1 MAIPFTTVVLLT
13 AAAAVLHLLSVEVA
27 AAGERYSSRL
37 IHGFSDEAM
46 SFWASKGKTVTWL
59 KRESVEHMRLLLSND
74 LKRQRLKLGSQ
85 KQLLFPSQGSQTHF
99 YGNDLSWLHYAWI
112 DIGTPNTSFLV
123 ALDAGSDLF
132 WVPCNCVQCAPLSSS
147 YYSMLDALAHF
158 VEVAYA
164 LFDYHLC
171 SLEFGASIMQDKDL
185 NEYSPA
191 QSSTSKH
198 LSCSHQLCEL
208 GPNCQNPKE
217 RCPYTVNY
225 YSENTS
231 SSGFLFEDQ
240 LHLTSVGGHGHQ
252 GSVRAPIVIGCGS
265 KQSGSYLN
273 GAAPDGVMGL
283 GPGEISVPSL
293 LAKSGFVP
301 RSFSLCFG
309 KSSSGTIFFGDQ
321 GPENQRQSSFVSL
334 DGKFNTYVVE
344 VQRYCVGGTC
354 PNQSGFQALVDSGSS
369 FTYLP
374 SEIFM
379 KVVTEFEEQI
389 NATRLATEDFPYCYK
404 ASSRGPPNIPSMKLM
419 LAANQSFVI
428 QNPMFTISNGQRPS
442 SEFCV
447 LQFTNPSFPSS
458 GQDIGGSAK
467 VPPTPP
473 PSGLTSNPLPTT
485 EQQRSSGGHAVAPA
499 IAGKATPKPSAASLH
514 AVSWHCAISSLLL
527 SLVVM
532 LYG

>member
-1 MAIPFTTVVLLT
+1 MSIVVVLT
-13 AAAAVLHLLSVEVA
+13 AAALLLLLSVNVA
-27 AAGERYSSRL
+27 VCNTFSSRL
-37 IHGFSDEAM
+37 IHGFSDEAV
-46 SFWASKGKTVTWL
+46 SFLASKGKTSRVTWP
-59 KRESVEHMRLLLSND
+59 KRESVEHARLLLSND
-74 LKRQRLKLGSQ
+74 LKRQRLK
-85 KQLLFPSQGSQTHF
+85 KQFLLFPSQGSQTHF

-123 ALDAGSDLF
+123 ALDAGSDLL

-147 YYSMLDALAHF
+147 YYSMLD
-158 VEVAYA
+158 
-164 LFDYHLC
+164 
-171 SLEFGASIMQDKDL
+171 KDL

-191 QSSTSKH
+191 RSSTSKH
-198 LSCSHQLCEL
+198 LSCSHELCQL

-240 LHLTSVGGHGHQ
+240 LHLTSVGGHEHQ
-252 GSVRAPIVIGCGS
+252 GSVRASIVVGCGS

-309 KSSSGTIFFGDQ
+309 KNNSGTIFFGDQ
-321 GPENQRQSSFVSL
+321 GPESQRQSSFVSL
-334 DGKFNTYVVE
+334 NGKYNTYVVE
-344 VQRYCVGGTC
+344 VQRYCVGGSC
-354 PNQSGFQALVDSGSS
+354 PKQSGFQALVDSGSS

-374 SEIFM
+374 SKIFTE
-379 KVVTEFEEQI
+379 VVTEFEEQI

-404 ASSRGPPNIPSMKLM
+404 ASSRGLPNIPTMKLV

-428 QNPMFTISNGQRPS
+428 QNPMFTISNGQGDNYY
-442 SEFCV
+442 CV
-447 LQFTNPSFPSS
+447 GILPIEGMIGIIGQNLMEGYRMVFDWENMKLGWSRSKC
-458 GQDIGGSAK
+458 QDIGGSAK

-473 PSGLTSNPLPTT
+473 PSGLTTNPLPTT
-485 EQQRSSGGHAVAPA
+485 EQQRSPGGHAVAPA

-514 AVSWHCAISSLLL
+514 AVSWHCAMSSLLL
-527 SLVVM
+527 SLVVW
-532 LYG
+532 LPYKI

>member
-293 LAKSGFVP
+293 LAY
-301 RSFSLCFG
+301 
-309 KSSSGTIFFGDQ
+309 
-321 GPENQRQSSFVSL
+321 
-334 DGKFNTYVVE
+334 NTYVVE

-354 PNQSGFQALVDSGSS
+354 PKQSGFQALVDSGSS

-428 QNPMFTISNGQRPS
+428 QNPMFTISNGQVFECMIASSLCPLSWTLLCNLDTDGGSYRSGPS